1 MSNRYN
7 QASLPPSIEQTVEL
21 QGTRQAALEM
31 GRNRLMVTGFV
42 FVLLFTILGVRVV
55 DLTVVR
61 EGAEPEIARTKP
73 SQGLVTGRNDIM
85 DRNGV
90 LLATSLPTASLTINS
105 RDFLASGENP
115 LKAAEKLKTI
125 LPDLDLAKTV
135 AKLKSNRAY
144 GYLKRNVTP
153 EQQYRVNNLGIP
165 GLNYQRQERR
175 VYPHGHL
182 VSHILGMTDV
192 DGNGIAGLEK
202 RFDSQLRSQGE
213 PLKLS
218 LDVRLQAILHEELT
232 RAAREFKA
240 IGAAGVIMDVN
251 TGEIISQVSL
261 PDYDPNNLKT
271 IKGDAAF
278 NRATK
283 GVYEMGS
290 TFKLFTTA
298 MALDNGTVS
307 LRSGYDATKP
317 IRIARF
323 RITDYHPENRWL
335 SVPEILVYSSNI
347 GTAKM
352 AMDVGAKNQQEYLR
366 KFGLLDPSSV
376 ELPEVGSP
384 LVPDRWRDIST
395 MTISYGH
402 GVAVSPLQL
411 ATGVGAISNGGIM
424 RPATLLKKNKG
435 VFVSGERIIS
445 SKTSRQMRQLM
456 RLVVRNGTGRNAD
469 ARGYLVGGKTGTAEK
484 PGGGSYRTTA
494 LISSFVGVFPT
505 SKPRYVVLAILDEPK
520 GNKKTYGYA
529 TAGWVA
535 APIVSRV
542 IERLAPLVGISPIQ
556 EELVPQPG
564 DPLFIKVKAR
574 G

>member
-1 MSNRYN
+1 MTTNRIHY
-7 QASLPPSIEQTVEL
+7 SPLPTSGKVEL

-31 GRNRLMVTGFV
+31 GRNRLMVTGLV
-42 FVLLFTILGVRVV
+42 FVLLFSILGYRVV
-55 DLTVVR
+55 DLTVIR
-61 EGAEPEIARTKP
+61 EGAEPKLASTNP
-73 SQGLVTGRNDIM
+73 SQALVTGRNDIT

-90 LLATSLPTASLTINS
+90 LLATSLPTASITINS

-115 LKAAEKLKTI
+115 EKAAKKLKAL
-125 LPDLDLAKTV
+125 LPSLDFAKTV
-135 AKLKSNRAY
+135 KKLKSKRAY
-144 GYLKRNVTP
+144 DYLKRNLTP
-153 EQQYRVNNLGIP
+153 TMQYKVNNLGIP
-165 GLNYQRQERR
+165 GLNFERQERR

-182 VSHILGMTDV
+182 ASHLLGMTDV

-202 RFDSQLRSQGE
+202 RFDGQLRSLGE
-213 PLKLS
+213 PLELS
-218 LDVRLQAILHEELT
+218 LDIRLQAILHEELT
-232 RAAREFKA
+232 RATREFKA

-251 TGEIISQVSL
+251 TGELIAQVSL

-298 MALDNGTVS
+298 MALDNGTVN

-317 IRIARF
+317 IHIARF
-323 RITDYHPENRWL
+323 RITDYHPKSRWL

-352 AMDVGAKNQQEYLR
+352 ALDVGSKTQQDYLR
-366 KFGLLDPSSV
+366 KFGLLDPSSI

-384 LVPDRWRDIST
+384 LTPARWRDIST
-395 MTISYGH
+395 MTVSYGH

-411 ATGVGAISNGGIM
+411 ATGVSALANGGIM
-424 RPATLLKKNKG
+424 RPATLLKKDKG
-435 VFVSGERIIS
+435 IFVTGERVLS
-445 SKTSRQMRQLM
+445 AKTSRQMRQLM

-469 ARGYLVGGKTGTAEK
+469 AGGYLVGGKTGTAEK
-484 PGGGSYRTTA
+484 PGGGAYRTKA

-505 SKPRYVVLAILDEPK
+505 SKPRYVVLAVLDEPK
-520 GNKKTYGYA
+520 GNKKSYGYA

-535 APIVSRV
+535 APVVSRV
-542 IERLAPLVGISPIQ
+542 VERLAPLVGISPIQ

-564 DPLFIKVKAR
+564 DPLFLKVKAR